1 MTVAFKDELEF
12 WTGGP
17 LRDKVAL
24 SVLNVSN
31 FPYETSRK
39 SNNMMVDLEEGNSL
53 KNNTDFSLKEMRI
66 ATEAMQR
73 TREETQAIRG
83 EFQCLVEGLV
93 EDLDEFEFYFRQ
105 QLGATYDNL
114 SKMRRE
120 TSKDLKRNSS

>member
-1 MTVAFKDELEF
+1 MTVAFKNELEF

-39 SNNMMVDLEEGNSL
+39 SNNMMVDLEEGNSI
-53 KNNTDFSLKEMRI
+53 KNNMDFSLKEMRI
-66 ATEAMQR
+66 ATETMQR

-83 EFQCLVEGLV
+83 DFQCLVEGLV
-93 EDLDEFEFYFRQ
+93 QDLDEFEFYFRQ

-120 TSKDLKRNSS
+120 TSKDLKRNCS

>member
-83 EFQCLVEGLV
+83 EFQCLVEGLG